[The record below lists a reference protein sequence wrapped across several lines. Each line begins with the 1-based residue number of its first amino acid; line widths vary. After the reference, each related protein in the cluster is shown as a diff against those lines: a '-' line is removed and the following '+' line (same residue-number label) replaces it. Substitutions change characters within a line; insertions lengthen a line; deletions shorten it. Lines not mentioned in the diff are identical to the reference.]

1 MEKDLQNK
9 QGAFMY
15 EIFLFSGG
23 VYRFDELKEAVED
36 VGGVVFK
43 KNLFQISR
51 GSSFL
56 AEEVQVMFIIPEEE
70 EDHIKSL
77 SEEIKGHLEK
87 LDVEDLKKKD
97 LLTYIAV
104 CDALIKSGEWMSRDE
119 IEEGIECPCPA
130 QLCESQ
136 ELDACIYDEL
146 DESLERFCKKNVLKS
161 RKKNITQY
169 YLKEEG

>member
-1 MEKDLQNK
+1 
-9 QGAFMY
+9 MY

-51 GSSFL
+51 GTSFL

-70 EDHIKSL
+70 ENHIKSL
-77 SEEIKGHLEK
+77 SKEIKGHLKK

-97 LLTYIAV
+97 ILTYISV
-104 CDALIKSGEWMSRDE
+104 CDALIKSGKWMSRDE
-119 IEEGIECPCPA
+119 IKDKIECPCPA
-130 QLCESQ
+130 QLCENQ
-136 ELDACIYDEL
+136 DPDTCIHDDL
-146 DESLERFCKKNVLKS
+146 DESLKKFSKKNVLKS
-161 RKKNITQY
+161 RKKDITQY

>member
-1 MEKDLQNK
+1 
-9 QGAFMY
+9 MY
-15 EIFLFSGG
+15 EIFLYNGG

-43 KNLFQISR
+43 KNLFHISR

-70 EDHIKSL
+70 ENHIKSL
-77 SEEIKGHLEK
+77 SEEIKGHLVK
-87 LDVEDLKKKD
+87 LDVEDLKRKD

-104 CDALIKSGEWMSRDE
+104 CDALIKSGKWMSRDE
-119 IEEGIECPCPA
+119 IKERIECPCPA

-136 ELDACIYDEL
+136 NLDACIHDNL
-146 DESLERFCKKNVLKS
+146 DESLEKFCKRNVLKS
-161 RKKNITQY
+161 RKKNTTQY